1 MGEEDQELEEHLQ
14 RRRLNARR
22 MTRLASST
30 RLPPTSAGFTR
41 GGGRRNTSKSFSFS
55 LSGKFAFLIAWWGKH
70 TVD

>member
-30 RLPPTSAGFTR
+30 RLPPSSAGFTR
-41 GGGRRNTSKSFSFS
+41 GGGRRNTSKSFTYSYLNKILVS
-55 LSGKFAFLIAWWGKH
+55 WEILLIE
-70 TVD
+70 